1 MPNKASQRDQKT
13 AASLWFFGP
22 CWRRYGRY
30 QMNEKLNHLKWVLV
44 DQIVDL
50 TIATTAIRDHIDAP
64 NFQPES
70 QKSIA
75 YFRMCSNS
83 LIVSLSKLWEALD
96 HYGKEINEFPEELK
110 INCRALKSE
119 IERKKIYQFRS
130 KYAAHIIDKDTKKPI
145 SLVEGEKRYSSI
157 VGENIGDLINF
168 CDWIIPENYNKNP
181 KSVMNTV
188 ERTRDYCLSIVGSSA
203 ERP

>member
-1 MPNKASQRDQKT
+1 
-13 AASLWFFGP
+13 
-22 CWRRYGRY
+22 
-30 QMNEKLNHLKWVLV
+30 MNEKLNHLKWVLV

-119 IERKKIYQFRS
+119 IERIKS
-130 KYAAHIIDKDTKKPI
+130 
-145 SLVEGEKRYSSI
+145 
-157 VGENIGDLINF
+157 INF
-168 CDWIIPENYNKNP
+168 AASTRRTLLIKIQKNQ
-181 KSVMNTV
+181 SVLWRVRKGTPQ
-188 ERTRDYCLSIVGSSA
+188 LSVKTL
-203 ERP
+203 ET